1 MVVPLGDDDRPGK
14 RGVPHAD
21 GADEVDELIN
31 ANVVTVMSDAVM
43 VPLCGIFA
51 LIVQRIHDMQTRHV
65 VVPPPVV
72 EVTPAS
78 IGGAG

>member
-1 MVVPLGDDDRPGK
+1 
-14 RGVPHAD
+14 
-21 GADEVDELIN
+21 
-31 ANVVTVMSDAVM
+31 M
-43 VPLCGIFA
+43 VPLCVIFA
-51 LIVQRIHDMQTRHV
+51 LIDQRVHDMQTRH